1 MPARLKSAL
10 RMTAT
15 ASGMSALDVLAAGST
30 GKVEFDV
37 RQSPLSH
44 KLLQRLHRNEIR
56 AHINDIDL
64 ASPVSNRLIEQ
75 FPTDIQSR
83 ARELARAM
91 LL

>member
-1 MPARLKSAL
+1 
-10 RMTAT
+10 
-15 ASGMSALDVLAAGST
+15 MSALDVLTAGST

-44 KLLQRLHRNEIR
+44 KLLQQLQQDEIR
-56 AHINDIDL
+56 AYTNEIDL
-64 ASPVSNRLIEQ
+64 ASPVGNRLIEQ
-75 FPTDIQSR
+75 FPIDIQSR